1 MHVQGVSTRKVSAIL
16 EELCGTS
23 VSSTHGSHCAA
34 QLDANLAN
42 ERSRPLGA
50 FAYVILDA
58 RYEKIRQAV
67 CVLDGA
73 VFIALGVGP

>member
-1 MHVQGVSTRKVSAIL
+1 MDVQGVSTRKVSAIL
-16 EELCGTS
+16 EELYGTS
-23 VSSTHGSHCAA
+23 VSSTHVNHC
-34 QLDANLAN
+34 DAHLAN